1 MSGAGIFRLRSACA
15 PADALYCV
23 QKRKG
28 NAKGERCGM
37 EHRRGIVNVCGAA
50 SAAGLSLI
58 LLWCTLM
65 GHTPGFLLSSLGL
78 AEWANARTF
87 WLTGILVLAAVL
99 AAAPRWVAA
108 HDRSLAFVMP
118 VMAAVGTGCFA
129 LSFHQDFFSPAVL
142 ATFGL
147 VLAGLGYFWFASR
160 FVILLAKTQ
169 GFACAVWCIVAA
181 FPLRQLMSLALDGFI
196 DPAQQV
202 VVAIALPCL
211 AAACFE
217 AARAADGRRGATDAS
232 GAKDAVPSPAV
243 GAPAAEPSVRQRQA
257 AGDMVAVLVMAGVL
271 LAMVR
276 IFGPSGAWGDS
287 NTTYF
292 DALGRIP
299 AITVLTL
306 CLAAFAWLAL
316 LLMAKQPAS
325 VRFQP
330 PILVVI
336 AGLFVVVVRAQLGD
350 APNALLDSIVQLND
364 PFAHL
369 LFWSAIAAACT
380 LLPLSEN
387 RIVGIAGLAYAA
399 ASVVWVVFLRGS
411 AVVET
416 TVILV
421 VVALVM
427 NRSWLSSLARG
438 RGRGRQVAE
447 GALDDEAAGDTASRL
462 TQSIVERCQEV
473 AAAYALSPRETE
485 VFTLLAQGR
494 TCSFVQDELVLAES
508 TVKTHMSH
516 IYGKLGVGGRQEM
529 MDLLL
534 DETKGKDDA

>member
-1 MSGAGIFRLRSACA
+1 
-15 PADALYCV
+15 
-23 QKRKG
+23 
-28 NAKGERCGM
+28 M
-37 EHRRGIVNVCGAA
+37 EHRRGIVNACGAA

-78 AEWANARTF
+78 AEWVNARTF
-87 WLTGILVLAAVL
+87 WLTGILVVAAVL
-99 AAAPRWVAA
+99 TAAPRWVAA
-108 HDRSLAFVMP
+108 HEGSLAFVMP

-129 LSFHQDFFSPAVL
+129 LSFHQDFFSPTIL
-142 ATFGL
+142 ATCGL

-160 FVILLAKTQ
+160 FVILLATTQ
-169 GFACAVWCIVAA
+169 GFACVVWCIVAA

-217 AARAADGRRGATDAS
+217 AARAA
-232 GAKDAVPSPAV
+232 
-243 GAPAAEPSVRQRQA
+243 
-257 AGDMVAVLVMAGVL
+257 GDMVAVLVIVGVL

-276 IFGPSGAWGDS
+276 IFGPSGVWGDS

-299 AITVLTL
+299 AISVLTV

-350 APNALLDSIVQLND
+350 VPSVLLDSIVQLND

-369 LFWSAIAAACT
+369 LFWSAVAAACT
-380 LLPLSEN
+380 LLPLPEN

-416 TVILV
+416 VVILV

-427 NRSWLSSLARG
+427 NRSWLASLVRG
-438 RGRGRQVAE
+438 RGRD
-447 GALDDEAAGDTASRL
+447 GAAADDAAADGAADDAASRL
-462 TQSIVERCQEV
+462 TRSIVARCQEV

-485 VFTLLAQGR
+485 VFMLLAQGR
-494 TCSFVQDELVLAES
+494 TCSFVQEELVLAES

-516 IYGKLGVGGRQEM
+516 IYAKLGVSGRQEM
-529 MDLLL
+529 MDLLFG
-534 DETKGKDDA
+534 ETKGGIDA

>member
-211 AAACFE
+211 AAACFA

>member
-1 MSGAGIFRLRSACA
+1 
-15 PADALYCV
+15 
-23 QKRKG
+23 
-28 NAKGERCGM
+28 M
-37 EHRRGIVNVCGAA
+37 EHRRGIVNACGAA

-78 AEWANARTF
+78 AEWVNARTF
-87 WLTGILVLAAVL
+87 WLTGILVVAAVL
-99 AAAPRWVAA
+99 TAAPRWVAA
-108 HDRSLAFVMP
+108 HEGSLAFVMP

-129 LSFHQDFFSPAVL
+129 LSFHQDFFSPTIL
-142 ATFGL
+142 ATCGL

-160 FVILLAKTQ
+160 FVILLATTQ
-169 GFACAVWCIVAA
+169 GFACVVWCIVAA

-217 AARAADGRRGATDAS
+217 AARAAGAEPAT
-232 GAKDAVPSPAV
+232 GPSPAP
-243 GAPAAEPSVRQRQA
+243 GAAGGAEPSARQRQA
-257 AGDMVAVLVMAGVL
+257 AGDMVAVLVIVGVL

-276 IFGPSGAWGDS
+276 IFGPSGVWGDS

-306 CLAAFAWLAL
+306 CLAAFAGLAL

-380 LLPLSEN
+380 LLPLPEN

>member
-1 MSGAGIFRLRSACA
+1 
-15 PADALYCV
+15 
-23 QKRKG
+23 
-28 NAKGERCGM
+28 M
-37 EHRRGIVNVCGAA
+37 EVRRGIVNACSAV

-87 WLTGILVLAAVL
+87 WLAGILAIAAVL

-129 LSFHQDFFSPAVL
+129 LSFHQDFFSPTVL
-142 ATFGL
+142 ATCGL

-169 GFACAVWCIVAA
+169 GFASVVWCIVAA

-217 AARAADGRRGATDAS
+217 AARAASVRQGAADATGGKRAIETS
-232 GAKDAVPSPAV
+232 PVGAASADAV
-243 GAPAAEPSVRQRQA
+243 PSVRQRQA
-257 AGDMVAVLVMAGVL
+257 AGDMVAVLVIVGVL
-271 LAMVR
+271 LAVVR
-276 IFGPSGAWGDS
+276 IFGPSGVWGDS

-299 AITVLTL
+299 AISVLTV

-350 APNALLDSIVQLND
+350 APNALLDSVVQLND

-380 LLPLSEN
+380 LLSMPEN

-416 TVILV
+416 AVILV

-427 NRSWLSSLARG
+427 NRSWLASLARG
-438 RGRGRQVAE
+438 RGKSVPALS
-447 GALDDEAAGDTASRL
+447 GALDVEAGGDAASRL
-462 TQSIVERCQEV
+462 NQSIVERCQEV
-473 AAAYALSPRETE
+473 AAAYSLSPRETE

-494 TCSFVQDELVLAES
+494 TCSVVQEELVLAES

-516 IYGKLGVGGRQEM
+516 IYGKLGVSGRQEM
-529 MDLLL
+529 MDLLFG
-534 DETKGKDDA
+534 EAGKKGDA

>member
-23 QKRKG
+23 QERKG

-330 PILVVI
+330 SILVVI

>member
-1 MSGAGIFRLRSACA
+1 
-15 PADALYCV
+15 
-23 QKRKG
+23 
-28 NAKGERCGM
+28 M
-37 EHRRGIVNVCGAA
+37 EHRRGIVNACGAA

-78 AEWANARTF
+78 AEWVNARTF
-87 WLTGILVLAAVL
+87 WLTGILVVAAVL
-99 AAAPRWVAA
+99 TAAPRWVAA
-108 HDRSLAFVMP
+108 HEGSLAFVMP

-129 LSFHQDFFSPAVL
+129 LSFHQDFFSPTIL
-142 ATFGL
+142 ATCGL

-160 FVILLAKTQ
+160 FVILLATTQ
-169 GFACAVWCIVAA
+169 GFACVVWCIVAA

-217 AARAADGRRGATDAS
+217 AARGGAAGARPAAGAGARRVPAPMTTG
-232 GAKDAVPSPAV
+232 GAKP
-243 GAPAAEPSVRQRQA
+243 RQRRSGGGTGGGTRHRGRA
-257 AGDMVAVLVMAGVL
+257 
-271 LAMVR
+271 LAMVHLR
-276 IFGPSGAWGDS
+276 PSGVWGDS

-299 AITVLTL
+299 AISVLTV

-350 APNALLDSIVQLND
+350 VPSVLLDSIVQLND

-369 LFWSAIAAACT
+369 LFWSAVAAACT
-380 LLPLSEN
+380 LLPLPEN

-416 TVILV
+416 VVILV

-427 NRSWLSSLARG
+427 NRSWLASLVRG
-438 RGRGRQVAE
+438 RGRD
-447 GALDDEAAGDTASRL
+447 GAAADDAAADGAADDAASRL
-462 TQSIVERCQEV
+462 TRSIVARCQEV

-485 VFTLLAQGR
+485 VFVLL
-494 TCSFVQDELVLAES
+494 
-508 TVKTHMSH
+508 
-516 IYGKLGVGGRQEM
+516 GGAPARSCRRSSCWPR
-529 MDLLL
+529 
-534 DETKGKDDA
+534 AR

>member
-1 MSGAGIFRLRSACA
+1 
-15 PADALYCV
+15 
-23 QKRKG
+23 
-28 NAKGERCGM
+28 
-37 EHRRGIVNVCGAA
+37 
-50 SAAGLSLI
+50 
-58 LLWCTLM
+58 
-65 GHTPGFLLSSLGL
+65 
-78 AEWANARTF
+78 
-87 WLTGILVLAAVL
+87 
-99 AAAPRWVAA
+99 
-108 HDRSLAFVMP
+108 
-118 VMAAVGTGCFA
+118 
-129 LSFHQDFFSPAVL
+129 
-142 ATFGL
+142 
-147 VLAGLGYFWFASR
+147 
-160 FVILLAKTQ
+160 
-169 GFACAVWCIVAA
+169 
-181 FPLRQLMSLALDGFI
+181 
-196 DPAQQV
+196 
-202 VVAIALPCL
+202 
-211 AAACFE
+211 
-217 AARAADGRRGATDAS
+217 S

>member
-1 MSGAGIFRLRSACA
+1 
-15 PADALYCV
+15 
-23 QKRKG
+23 
-28 NAKGERCGM
+28 
-37 EHRRGIVNVCGAA
+37 
-50 SAAGLSLI
+50 
-58 LLWCTLM
+58 
-65 GHTPGFLLSSLGL
+65 
-78 AEWANARTF
+78 
-87 WLTGILVLAAVL
+87 
-99 AAAPRWVAA
+99 
-108 HDRSLAFVMP
+108 
-118 VMAAVGTGCFA
+118 
-129 LSFHQDFFSPAVL
+129 
-142 ATFGL
+142 
-147 VLAGLGYFWFASR
+147 
-160 FVILLAKTQ
+160 
-169 GFACAVWCIVAA
+169 
-181 FPLRQLMSLALDGFI
+181 
-196 DPAQQV
+196 
-202 VVAIALPCL
+202 
-211 AAACFE
+211 
-217 AARAADGRRGATDAS
+217 
-232 GAKDAVPSPAV
+232 
-243 GAPAAEPSVRQRQA
+243 
-257 AGDMVAVLVMAGVL
+257 
-271 LAMVR
+271 
-276 IFGPSGAWGDS
+276 
-287 NTTYF
+287 
-292 DALGRIP
+292 
-299 AITVLTL
+299 
-306 CLAAFAWLAL
+306 AFAWLAL

>member
-1 MSGAGIFRLRSACA
+1 MSGAGIFRLRSVCA

>member
-1 MSGAGIFRLRSACA
+1 
-15 PADALYCV
+15 
-23 QKRKG
+23 
-28 NAKGERCGM
+28 M
-37 EHRRGIVNVCGAA
+37 EHRRGIVNACGAA

-87 WLTGILVLAAVL
+87 WLAGILVAAAVL
-99 AAAPRWVAA
+99 AAIPRWAAA
-108 HDRSLAFVMP
+108 HDRSLAFAMP
-118 VMAAVGTGCFA
+118 AMAAVGTGCFA
-129 LSFHQDFFSPAVL
+129 LSFHQDFFSPTIL
-142 ATFGL
+142 ATCGL
-147 VLAGLGYFWFASR
+147 AVAGLGYFWFASR
-160 FVILLAKTQ
+160 FVILLATTQ

-181 FPLRQLMSLALDGFI
+181 FPLRQLMSLALDSFI

-217 AARAADGRRGATDAS
+217 AARAASARS
-232 GAKDAVPSPAV
+232 GAGRATGPESAAEPSPVGSAAV
-243 GAPAAEPSVRQRQA
+243 GTEPSVRQRQA
-257 AGDMVAVLVMAGVL
+257 ADDMVAVLVIVGVL

-276 IFGPSGAWGDS
+276 IFGPSGVWGDS

-299 AITVLTL
+299 AIALLTV

-369 LFWSAIAAACT
+369 LFWAAVAAGCT

-399 ASVVWVVFLRGS
+399 ASVGWMLFLRGS

-416 TVILV
+416 AVILV

-427 NRSWLSSLARG
+427 NRSWLASLAHG
-438 RGRGRQVAE
+438 RGKGAQPANDASDAE
-447 GALDDEAAGDTASRL
+447 AALDAAGRL
-462 TQSIVERCQEV
+462 TQSIVDRCQEV

-494 TCSFVQDELVLAES
+494 TCSVVQDELVLAES

-516 IYGKLGVGGRQEM
+516 IYAKLGVSGRQEM
-529 MDLLL
+529 MDLLF
-534 DETKGKDDA
+534 DETRDGIDA

>member
-1 MSGAGIFRLRSACA
+1 
-15 PADALYCV
+15 
-23 QKRKG
+23 
-28 NAKGERCGM
+28 M

-99 AAAPRWVAA
+99 TAAPRWVAA
-108 HDRSLAFVMP
+108 HEGSLAFVMP

-129 LSFHQDFFSPAVL
+129 LSFHQDFFSPTIL
-142 ATFGL
+142 ATCGL

-160 FVILLAKTQ
+160 FVILLATTQ
-169 GFACAVWCIVAA
+169 GFACVVWCIVAA

-217 AARAADGRRGATDAS
+217 AARAAGARQ
-232 GAKDAVPSPAV
+232 GAARAAGAEPATGPSPAP
-243 GAPAAEPSVRQRQA
+243 GAAGGAEPSARQRQA
-257 AGDMVAVLVMAGVL
+257 AGDMVAVLVIVGVL

-276 IFGPSGAWGDS
+276 IFGPSGVWGDS

-299 AITVLTL
+299 AISVLTV

-350 APNALLDSIVQLND
+350 VPSVLLDSIVQLND

-369 LFWSAIAAACT
+369 LFWSAVAAACT
-380 LLPLSEN
+380 LLPLPEN

-416 TVILV
+416 VVILV

-427 NRSWLSSLARG
+427 NRSWLASLVRG
-438 RGRGRQVAE
+438 RGRD
-447 GALDDEAAGDTASRL
+447 GAAADDAAADGAADDAASRL
-462 TQSIVERCQEV
+462 TRSIVARCQEV

-485 VFTLLAQGR
+485 VFMLLAQGR
-494 TCSFVQDELVLAES
+494 TCSFVQEELVLAES

-516 IYGKLGVGGRQEM
+516 IYAKLGVSGRQEM
-529 MDLLL
+529 MDLLFG
-534 DETKGKDDA
+534 ETKGGIDA

>member
-1 MSGAGIFRLRSACA
+1 MNIWGVTDKGVVRQQNQDDFHIELTQPDVALGIVCDGMGGARAGNVASRLAVDTFLDTARERSVDQWRADPEALLNFGAEQANQAVHFRAGI
-15 PADALYCV
+15 DAEC
-23 QKRKG
+23 R
-28 NAKGERCGM
+28 GM
-37 EHRRGIVNVCGAA
+37 
-50 SAAGLSLI
+50 
-58 LLWCTLM
+58 
-65 GHTPGFLLSSLGL
+65 
-78 AEWANARTF
+78 
-87 WLTGILVLAAVL
+87 
-99 AAAPRWVAA
+99 
-108 HDRSLAFVMP
+108 
-118 VMAAVGTGCFA
+118 GT
-129 LSFHQDFFSPAVL
+129 
-142 ATFGL
+142 T
-147 VLAGLGYFWFASR
+147 
-160 FVILLAKTQ
+160 
-169 GFACAVWCIVAA
+169 
-181 FPLRQLMSLALDGFI
+181 
-196 DPAQQV
+196 
-202 VVAIALPCL
+202 
-211 AAACFE
+211 
-217 AARAADGRRGATDAS
+217 
-232 GAKDAVPSPAV
+232 
-243 GAPAAEPSVRQRQA
+243 
-257 AGDMVAVLVMAGVL
+257 MVAVLVMAGVL

>member
-1 MSGAGIFRLRSACA
+1 
-15 PADALYCV
+15 
-23 QKRKG
+23 
-28 NAKGERCGM
+28 M

-416 TVILV
+416 VVILV
-421 VVALVM
+421 VVAIVM
-427 NRSWLSSLARG
+427 NRSWLASLVRG
-438 RGRGRQVAE
+438 RGRD
-447 GALDDEAAGDTASRL
+447 GAAADDAAADGAADDAASRL
-462 TQSIVERCQEV
+462 TRSIVARCQEV

-485 VFTLLAQGR
+485 VFMLLAQGR
-494 TCSFVQDELVLAES
+494 TCSFVQEELVLAES

-516 IYGKLGVGGRQEM
+516 IYAKLGVSGRQEM
-529 MDLLL
+529 MDLLFG
-534 DETKGKDDA
+534 ETKGGVDA

>member
-1 MSGAGIFRLRSACA
+1 
-15 PADALYCV
+15 
-23 QKRKG
+23 
-28 NAKGERCGM
+28 M

-78 AEWANARTF
+78 AEWVNARTF
-87 WLTGILVLAAVL
+87 WLAGILVVAAVL
-99 AAAPRWVAA
+99 TAAPRWTAA
-108 HDRSLAFVMP
+108 HEGSLAFVMP

-129 LSFHQDFFSPAVL
+129 LSFHQDFFSPTVL
-142 ATFGL
+142 ATCGL

-160 FVILLAKTQ
+160 FVLLLAKTQ
-169 GFACAVWCIVAA
+169 GFACTVWCIVAA

-217 AARAADGRRGATDAS
+217 AARAACRRQGAVAAADAQRAADGTG
-232 GAKDAVPSPAV
+232 PSPVA
-243 GAPAAEPSVRQRQA
+243 GAAGGAEPSARQRQA
-257 AGDMVAVLVMAGVL
+257 AGDMVAVLVIVGVL

-299 AITVLTL
+299 AISVLTV

-350 APNALLDSIVQLND
+350 VPSVLLDSIVQLND

-369 LFWSAIAAACT
+369 LFWSAVAAACT
-380 LLPLSEN
+380 LLPLPEN

-416 TVILV
+416 VVILV

-427 NRSWLSSLARG
+427 NRSWLASLVRG
-438 RGRGRQVAE
+438 RGRD
-447 GALDDEAAGDTASRL
+447 GAAADDAAADGPADDAASRL
-462 TQSIVERCQEV
+462 TRSIVARCQEV

-494 TCSFVQDELVLAES
+494 TCSFVQEELVLAES

-516 IYGKLGVGGRQEM
+516 IYAKLGVSGRQEM
-529 MDLLL
+529 MDLLFG
-534 DETKGKDDA
+534 EAKEKTDA

>member
-78 AEWANARTF
+78 AEWVNARTF
-87 WLTGILVLAAVL
+87 WLTGILVVAAVL
-99 AAAPRWVAA
+99 TAAPRWVAA
-108 HDRSLAFVMP
+108 HEGSLAFVMP

-129 LSFHQDFFSPAVL
+129 LSFHQDFFSPTIL
-142 ATFGL
+142 ATCGL

-160 FVILLAKTQ
+160 FVILLATTQ
-169 GFACAVWCIVAA
+169 GFACVVWCIVAA

-217 AARAADGRRGATDAS
+217 AARAAGARQ
-232 GAKDAVPSPAV
+232 GAARAAGAEPATGPSPAP
-243 GAPAAEPSVRQRQA
+243 GAAGGAEPSARQRQA
-257 AGDMVAVLVMAGVL
+257 AGDMVAVLVIVGVL

-276 IFGPSGAWGDS
+276 IFGPSGVWGDS

-299 AITVLTL
+299 AISVLTV

-316 LLMAKQPAS
+316 LL
-325 VRFQP
+325 
-330 PILVVI
+330 
-336 AGLFVVVVRAQLGD
+336 
-350 APNALLDSIVQLND
+350 
-364 PFAHL
+364 
-369 LFWSAIAAACT
+369 
-380 LLPLSEN
+380 
-387 RIVGIAGLAYAA
+387 
-399 ASVVWVVFLRGS
+399 
-411 AVVET
+411 
-416 TVILV
+416 
-421 VVALVM
+421 
-427 NRSWLSSLARG
+427 SL
-438 RGRGRQVAE
+438 
-447 GALDDEAAGDTASRL
+447 
-462 TQSIVERCQEV
+462 I
-473 AAAYALSPRETE
+473 
-485 VFTLLAQGR
+485 
-494 TCSFVQDELVLAES
+494 
-508 TVKTHMSH
+508 H
-516 IYGKLGVGGRQEM
+516 I
-529 MDLLL
+529 
-534 DETKGKDDA
+534 

>member
-1 MSGAGIFRLRSACA
+1 
-15 PADALYCV
+15 
-23 QKRKG
+23 
-28 NAKGERCGM
+28 M

-494 TCSFVQDELVLAES
+494 TCLFVQDELVLAES

>member
-23 QKRKG
+23 QERKG

>member
-1 MSGAGIFRLRSACA
+1 AE
-15 PADALYCV
+15 PA
-23 QKRKG
+23 
-28 NAKGERCGM
+28 
-37 EHRRGIVNVCGAA
+37 
-50 SAAGLSLI
+50 
-58 LLWCTLM
+58 
-65 GHTPGFLLSSLGL
+65 
-78 AEWANARTF
+78 
-87 WLTGILVLAAVL
+87 TG
-99 AAAPRWVAA
+99 
-108 HDRSLAFVMP
+108 
-118 VMAAVGTGCFA
+118 
-129 LSFHQDFFSPAVL
+129 
-142 ATFGL
+142 
-147 VLAGLGYFWFASR
+147 
-160 FVILLAKTQ
+160 
-169 GFACAVWCIVAA
+169 
-181 FPLRQLMSLALDGFI
+181 
-196 DPAQQV
+196 
-202 VVAIALPCL
+202 
-211 AAACFE
+211 
-217 AARAADGRRGATDAS
+217 
-232 GAKDAVPSPAV
+232 PSPAP
-243 GAPAAEPSVRQRQA
+243 GAAGGAEPSARQRQA
-257 AGDMVAVLVMAGVL
+257 AGDMVAVLVIVGVL

-276 IFGPSGAWGDS
+276 IFGPSGVWGDS

-299 AITVLTL
+299 AISVLTV

-350 APNALLDSIVQLND
+350 VPSVLLDSIVQLND

-369 LFWSAIAAACT
+369 LFWSAVAAACT
-380 LLPLSEN
+380 LLPLPEN

-416 TVILV
+416 VVILV

>member
-1 MSGAGIFRLRSACA
+1 
-15 PADALYCV
+15 
-23 QKRKG
+23 
-28 NAKGERCGM
+28 M
-37 EHRRGIVNVCGAA
+37 EHRRGIVNACGAA

-78 AEWANARTF
+78 AEWVNARTF
-87 WLTGILVLAAVL
+87 WLTGILVVAAVL
-99 AAAPRWVAA
+99 TAAPRWVAA
-108 HDRSLAFVMP
+108 HEGSLAFVMP

-129 LSFHQDFFSPAVL
+129 LSFHQDFFSPTIL
-142 ATFGL
+142 ATCGL

-160 FVILLAKTQ
+160 FVILLATTQ
-169 GFACAVWCIVAA
+169 GFACVVWCIVAA

-217 AARAADGRRGATDAS
+217 AARAAGARQGAARAAGGSPRRAS
-232 GAKDAVPSPAV
+232 PAPARPAVPSRARGSARRRATWWRSRIV
-243 GAPAAEPSVRQRQA
+243 
-257 AGDMVAVLVMAGVL
+257 GVL

-276 IFGPSGAWGDS
+276 IFGPSGVWGDS

-299 AITVLTL
+299 AISVLTV

-350 APNALLDSIVQLND
+350 VPSVLLDSIVQLND

-369 LFWSAIAAACT
+369 LFWSAVAAACT
-380 LLPLSEN
+380 LLPLPEN

-416 TVILV
+416 VVILV

-427 NRSWLSSLARG
+427 NRSWLASLVRG
-438 RGRGRQVAE
+438 RGR
-447 GALDDEAAGDTASRL
+447 DERRRRRG
-462 TQSIVERCQEV
+462 C
-473 AAAYALSPRETE
+473 
-485 VFTLLAQGR
+485 
-494 TCSFVQDELVLAES
+494 
-508 TVKTHMSH
+508 
-516 IYGKLGVGGRQEM
+516 
-529 MDLLL
+529 
-534 DETKGKDDA
+534 DETPTTRPAA

>member
-28 NAKGERCGM
+28 NATGARCGM

>member
-1 MSGAGIFRLRSACA
+1 
-15 PADALYCV
+15 
-23 QKRKG
+23 
-28 NAKGERCGM
+28 M

-243 GAPAAEPSVRQRQA
+243 CAPAAEPSVRQRQA

>member
-1 MSGAGIFRLRSACA
+1 
-15 PADALYCV
+15 
-23 QKRKG
+23 
-28 NAKGERCGM
+28 M
-37 EHRRGIVNVCGAA
+37 EHRRGIVNACGAA

-78 AEWANARTF
+78 AEWVNARTF
-87 WLTGILVLAAVL
+87 WLTGILVVAAVL
-99 AAAPRWVAA
+99 TAAPRWVAA
-108 HDRSLAFVMP
+108 HEGSLAFVMP

-129 LSFHQDFFSPAVL
+129 LSFHQDFFSPTIL
-142 ATFGL
+142 ATCGL

-160 FVILLAKTQ
+160 FVILLATTQ
-169 GFACAVWCIVAA
+169 GFACVVWCIVAA

-217 AARAADGRRGATDAS
+217 AARAAGARQGAARAAGAEPATGRPRLPARP
-232 GAKDAVPSPAV
+232 AVPSRARGSARRRATWWRCSSSWACCWRWCAHLRP
-243 GAPAAEPSVRQRQA
+243 
-257 AGDMVAVLVMAGVL
+257 
-271 LAMVR
+271 
-276 IFGPSGAWGDS
+276 PSGVWGDS

-299 AITVLTL
+299 AISVLTV

-350 APNALLDSIVQLND
+350 VPSVLLDSIVQLND

-369 LFWSAIAAACT
+369 LFWSAVAAACT
-380 LLPLSEN
+380 LLPLPEN

-416 TVILV
+416 VVILV

-427 NRSWLSSLARG
+427 NRSWLASLVRG
-438 RGRGRQVAE
+438 RGRD
-447 GALDDEAAGDTASRL
+447 GAAADDAAADGAADDAASRL
-462 TQSIVERCQEV
+462 TRSIVARCQEV

-485 VFTLLAQGR
+485 VFMLLAQGR
-494 TCSFVQDELVLAES
+494 TCSFVQEELVLAES

-516 IYGKLGVGGRQEM
+516 IYAKLGVSGRQEM
-529 MDLLL
+529 MDLLFG
-534 DETKGKDDA
+534 ETKGGIDA